1 MRFAPFKRPVLV
13 WYYCVIAI
21 AMIVVGT
28 LAANQWMA
36 AQRASQG
43 TLLLMVSGRAASH
56 LQIGQVSVHS
66 GSGWH
71 DVASGFSGNVA
82 AAPGTT
88 SVARVSLP
96 AGTYDR
102 LRVDGRVLDLRATVD
117 AGRVEPVLVAV
128 AGGRPAA
135 EGTYAGD
142 GQVNVGINELAG
154 RVQSLPSF
162 SLVDQAGR
170 PFTNETIRGK
180 TVVLAAFHTNCHE
193 TCPLYTGLFL
203 QLQRKIPSSVLLVEA
218 TVDPA
223 TDTPQVLQQ
232 YAQQAGAGW
241 TFATGTAQQMTDFWR
256 PFSVQLS
263 SGDVHTSELSVI
275 DPHGYIRSVY
285 QGVPDVGGALPS
297 SLAQGLNA
305 AGLQEVRG
313 NGDGWGASQLLD
325 TLAAVD
331 RPTSAQSQGGGTAA
345 GFQATDLSGQR
356 VSLQQFRGQPL
367 VVNFWASWCT
377 PCRQEMPLLQQA
389 ARDHPGLR
397 VLLVDERDSADVAR
411 SFASGLGV
419 TLPVALDPDGKIGTS
434 YQVMGLPTSV
444 FVRPDGTV
452 ASRYAGVLDRSTL
465 ANHLG
470 GLGLS

>member
-1 MRFAPFKRPVLV
+1 
-13 WYYCVIAI
+13 
-21 AMIVVGT
+21 T
-28 LAANQWMA
+28 LAVNQWMA
-36 AQRASQG
+36 AQQASQG
-43 TLLLMVSGRAASH
+43 TLLLMVSARTSSH
-56 LQIGQVSVHS
+56 LQLGQVSVHS
-66 GSGWH
+66 ASGWH
-71 DVASGFSGNVA
+71 DVSSGFSGTVA

-96 AGTYDR
+96 AATYGS
-102 LRVDGRVLDLRATVD
+102 LRVDGRVLDLRATVS
-117 AGRVEPVLVAV
+117 AGQVEPVLLAV
-128 AGGRPAA
+128 AGGRPVA
-135 EGTYAGD
+135 EGAYSGND
-142 GQVNVGINELAG
+142 QVNVGINELAG

-170 PFTNETIRGK
+170 PFTNDTIRGK

-203 QLQRKIPSSVLLVEA
+203 QLQKKIPSSVQLVEA

-232 YAQQAGAGW
+232 YAQQTGAGW
-241 TFATGTAQQMTDFWR
+241 TFATGTAQQMTDFWQ

-263 SGDVHTSELSVI
+263 SGDVHTSELAVI

-285 QGVPDVGGALPS
+285 QGVPDVGGALPA
-297 SLAQGLNA
+297 SLSQGLNA
-305 AGLQEVRG
+305 AGLQDVRG
-313 NGDGWGASQLLD
+313 NGDGWGVSQLLD

-331 RPTSAQSQGGGTAA
+331 RPTPAQAQGGGTAA
-345 GFQATDLSGQR
+345 GFQATDLSGRR

-367 VVNFWASWCT
+367 VLNFWASWCT

-389 ARDHPGLR
+389 ARDHPGLH
-397 VLLVDERDSADVAR
+397 VLLVDERDSGATAQ
-411 SFASGLGV
+411 SFVSSLGV

-434 YQVMGLPTSV
+434 YQVLGLPTSV
-444 FVRPDGTV
+444 FVRPDATV
-452 ASRYAGVLDRSTL
+452 ASRYAGVLDPSTL

-470 GLGLS
+470 DLGLS